1 MLVAWIF
8 NTIEPAL
15 RSIVTYTENV
25 QELWDDLRQRF
36 SIGNGARIHQLKTDL
51 AACKQCGQFIVQY
64 YGQLKMMWDK
74 LVHYE
79 PIPICMCGGCTC
91 KISAVL
97 EKKK

>member
-1 MLVAWIF
+1 M
-8 NTIEPAL
+8 E
-15 RSIVTYTENV
+15 
-25 QELWDDLRQRF
+25 
-36 SIGNGARIHQLKTDL
+36 
-51 AACKQCGQFIVQY
+51 IVQY

-97 EKKK
+97 EKKKKEERIHQFLMGLEDGVYGTVCSNILSIEPLPNLNRVYAMVIQEELLRNIAVNKDE